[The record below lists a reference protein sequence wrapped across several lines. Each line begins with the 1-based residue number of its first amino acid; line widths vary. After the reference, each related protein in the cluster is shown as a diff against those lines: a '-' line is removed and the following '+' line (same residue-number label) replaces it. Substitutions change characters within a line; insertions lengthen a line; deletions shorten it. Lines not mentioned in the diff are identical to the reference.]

1 MPELPEAKKARFI
14 EQYKLPVYDA
24 GVLTAEQELADF
36 YEAVVAESK
45 GDPKIAANWVIG
57 DLLGGL
63 NKAGK
68 GIEESP
74 VDAVQLAGLL
84 ARTRDKTI
92 SGQHPKDASE
102 AIKTGKAPGRGN

>member
-1 MPELPEAKKARFI
+1 MPERPEAKKARFI

-74 VDAVQLAGLL
+74 VDAVQLAGLIE
-84 ARTRDKTI
+84 RISDKTDRT
-92 SGQHPKDASE
+92 STRLDYSHSCAS
-102 AIKTGKAPGRGN
+102 PMP

>member
-36 YEAVVAESK
+36 YEAVVAASK

-63 NKAGK
+63 TKAGQ

-74 VDAVQLAGLL
+74 VAAVQLAVLI
-84 ARTRDKTI
+84 ARIRDT
-92 SGQHPKDASE
+92 PK
-102 AIKTGKAPGRGN
+102 PGRAPRRDRVC